1 MKLERKELARFLWT
15 IAAALL
21 IAGYLRYTI
30 QGELLKFSEI
40 LLITGAVL
48 TVVAFVLG
56 FPYMSQYFSKRSSK
70 LGTNTA
76 ILTIAALAILVF
88 VNFVGFRH
96 HKRFDLTSE
105 KLYTLSDQTK
115 KIVGDLKNDVT
126 IVHFSKLPDSAT
138 DDLMAEYV
146 NLGPHVKY
154 QSVDPEQKPDVAKQ
168 FGATR
173 MGDVIATSGAHTEHI
188 EPGTRGQISEEDVTT
203 ALIKLTRD
211 KSKMVC
217 FVTGHGERSLT
228 DSSGTGYS
236 TADQGLKKQFYTD
249 KSVNLVSENGV
260 PSDCDVLVIAGPTQS
275 YLSQEAAIIAKFL
288 EGGGKALIEVDPET
302 EPKFGDIFQA
312 WNINVGENVV
322 IDASGMGQLI
332 GAGPGVPL
340 VTDYGTS
347 PITKGFTGS
356 MTYFPLAR
364 TVSIAD
370 KSKTDPEAVELLKT
384 SPRSFTTPN
393 LKEKKI
399 KYDPK
404 TDTLGPLSLAVA
416 ANRKAGD
423 KSERLVVIGDSDFAS
438 NRAIADY
445 RNGDL
450 FYNTI
455 SWLAQDES
463 LISIRPKSPANRRVN
478 MTEAQSAAMKWL
490 DLVFFPGIVILS
502 GVYIWWKRR

>member
-1 MKLERKELARFLWT
+1 MKLDRKELARFLWMM
-15 IAAALL
+15 AAALL

-30 QGELLKFSEI
+30 QGELLRFSKT
-40 LLITGAVL
+40 LLIGGGVVFVGAL
-48 TVVAFVLG
+48 VVG
-56 FPYMSQYFSKRSSK
+56 FPYIIQYFSKRSSK

-76 ILTIAALAILVF
+76 ILTLAVLAILVF
-88 VNFVGFRH
+88 LNFVGYRH
-96 HKRFDLTSE
+96 HKRFDLTTE

-115 KIVGDLKNDVT
+115 KIVGGLRNDVT
-126 IVHFSKLPDSAT
+126 IVHFAKLPDPAL

-154 QSVDPEQKPDVAKQ
+154 QAVDPEQKPDVAKQ
-168 FGATR
+168 YGATH
-173 MGDVIATSGAHTEHI
+173 MGDLIAASGSRTERI
-188 EPGTRGQISEEDVTT
+188 EPGIRGHVGEEDVTT
-203 ALIKLTRD
+203 GLIKLTRD

-217 FVTGHGERSLT
+217 FLTGHGEKSVS
-228 DSSGTGYS
+228 DSSDTGYS
-236 TADQGLKKQFYTD
+236 SAEQGLKKESYTD
-249 KSVNLVSENGV
+249 KSVNLVADNGV
-260 PSDCDVLVIAGPTQS
+260 PGDCDVLVIPGPTQS
-275 YLSQEAAIIAKFL
+275 FLPPEATMISKYLG
-288 EGGGKALIEVDPET
+288 EGGKVLIEVDPET
-302 EPKFGDIFQA
+302 DPKLGDIFQA
-312 WNINVGENVV
+312 WNIKVGDNVV

-332 GAGPGVPL
+332 GAGPAIPL
-340 VTDYGTS
+340 VTTYGSS

-370 KSKTDPEAVELLKT
+370 TSKTDPEAVELLKT

-399 KYDPK
+399 TYNPK
-404 TDTLGPLSLAVA
+404 TDTIGPLSLAVA

-423 KSERLVVIGDSDFAS
+423 KTERLVVIGDSDFAS
-438 NRAIADY
+438 NRAVNDY

-455 SWLAQDES
+455 NWLAQDEN

-478 MTEAQSAAMKWL
+478 MTTGQEAALHWL
-490 DLVFFPGIVILS
+490 DLVFFPGAVILS

>member
-30 QGELLKFSEI
+30 QGELLRFSKI
-40 LLITGAVL
+40 LLIAGAVI
-48 TVVAFVLG
+48 TVAALVLG
-56 FPYMSQYFSKRSSK
+56 FPYLLQFFSRRSSK

-76 ILTIAALAILVF
+76 ILTLAVLAILGCI
-88 VNFVGFRH
+88 NFVGYRH
-96 HKRFDLTSE
+96 HKRFDLTTE

-115 KIVGDLKNDVT
+115 KIVGGLHNDVT
-126 IVHFSKLPDSAT
+126 IVRFSKTPDPAF

-146 NLGPHVKY
+146 NAGSHLKY
-154 QSVDPEQKPDVAKQ
+154 QLIDPEQRPEIAKQ
-168 FGATR
+168 YGAPR
-173 MGDVIATSGAHTEHI
+173 MGDVIAASGGRTERI
-188 EPGTRGQISEEDVTT
+188 EPGARGQVGEEDVTT
-203 ALIKLTRD
+203 ALIKLTRE
-211 KSKMVC
+211 KTKNVC
-217 FVTGHGERSLT
+217 FVTGHGEKSIS
-228 DSSGTGYS
+228 DSSGAGYS
-236 TADQGLKKQFYTD
+236 GVEQGLKNESYAA
-249 KSVNLVSENGV
+249 KSINLVSENGV
-260 PSDCDVLVIAGPTQS
+260 STDCDVVVIAGPTQS
-275 YLSQEAAIIAKFL
+275 FLSPEAAMISKYL
-288 EGGGKALIEVDPET
+288 DGGGKALIEVDPET
-302 EPKFGDIFQA
+302 DPKLGDVFTA
-312 WNINVGENVV
+312 WNIKVGDNVV

-332 GAGPGVPL
+332 GAGPGIPL
-340 VTDYGTS
+340 VVDYGAS
-347 PITKGFTGS
+347 PITKGFERS

-370 KSKTDPEAVELLKT
+370 KSKTDPEAIELLKT

-416 ANRKAGD
+416 ANRKTGD
-423 KSERLVVIGDSDFAS
+423 KVERLVVIGDSDFAS
-438 NRAIADY
+438 NRAIGDY

-455 SWLAQDES
+455 NWLAEEEN
-463 LISIRPKSPANRRVN
+463 LISIRPKSPANRRVT
-478 MTEAQSAAMKWL
+478 MTAGQESALKWL
-490 DLVFFPGIVILS
+490 DLVFFPGLVILS